1 MSTTH
6 VGLSIT
12 KAAVHAL
19 DEVLPNGKDRE
30 YLEGLNAC
38 FQSFTDLRA
47 SLPSNNFFCP
57 FSTSNTMRTLSRIVL
72 YRTLVNNYKLV
83 YRSMHIGCHHSGAD
97 RFFDARYSE

>member
-47 SLPSNNFFCP
+47 SLPSNNVF
-57 FSTSNTMRTLSRIVL
+57 LSLFDFKHDAHFKQDCIVSYPRQQLQTRIP
-72 YRTLVNNYKLV
+72 
-83 YRSMHIGCHHSGAD
+83 
-97 RFFDARYSE
+97 